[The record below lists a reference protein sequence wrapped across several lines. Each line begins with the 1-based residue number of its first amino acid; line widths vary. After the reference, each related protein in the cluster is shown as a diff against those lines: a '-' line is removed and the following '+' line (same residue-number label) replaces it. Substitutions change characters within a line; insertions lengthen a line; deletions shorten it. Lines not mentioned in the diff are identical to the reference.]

1 MPLKKK
7 AQYTTVHLP
16 IELLK
21 IVDCI
26 IKDGKYGYSSRAE
39 FVKDAIRRYLE
50 WHGYYP
56 LKKSDSHIEEL
67 NYRSN

>member
-7 AQYTTVHLP
+7 AQYATVHLP

-26 IKDGKYGYSSRAE
+26 IEDGKYGYSSRAE
-39 FVKDAIRRYLE
+39 FVKDATRRYLE
-50 WHGYYP
+50 WTAIIL
-56 LKKSDSHIEEL
+56 LKNQTLILK
-67 NYRSN
+67 N

>member
-26 IKDGKYGYSSRAE
+26 IEDGKYGYSSRAE

-50 WHGYYP
+50 WHGY
-56 LKKSDSHIEEL
+56 
-67 NYRSN
+67 